1 MEKRD
6 GLMESASQHEASSG
20 SALKEA
26 GTVKQNGMA
35 VLIHSARRFNYMYR
49 DSKGLFLTFCSQKA

>member
-1 MEKRD
+1 
-6 GLMESASQHEASSG
+6 MESASQHEASSG

-49 DSKGLFLTFCSQKA
+49 YSKGLFLTFCSQKA